1 MTEAGPG
8 KEGASDAGG
17 VFGNLP
23 GSRPGSRSPRR
34 RSGDAPAGAKPKPT
48 PPKRAAAP
56 RARPAPRPRPRAS
69 PQEPERRTPEPEQPA
84 AAGGLEEVAWAGV
97 AVAAEAATIGVRLA
111 SRAIEALRGS
121 TERGSERE

>member
-1 MTEAGPG
+1 M
-8 KEGASDAGG
+8 SDG

-34 RSGDAPAGAKPKPT
+34 RSGDSAPPAKPKPKPAEPQQT
-48 PPKRAAAP
+48 ARAPQRPVQPPP
-56 RARPAPRPRPRAS
+56 ARPPEG
-69 PQEPERRTPEPEQPA
+69 EPAQSGG
-84 AAGGLEEVAWAGV
+84 AGGLEDVAWAGV

-121 TERGSERE
+121 TERGPERE

>member
-1 MTEAGPG
+1 M
-8 KEGASDAGG
+8 SDG

-34 RSGDAPAGAKPKPT
+34 RSGDAADPPKAKPEPKPR
-48 PPKRAAAP
+48 KRAAAAP
-56 RARPAPRPRPRAS
+56 PKPAPESKRPAPEPARPEAGG
-69 PQEPERRTPEPEQPA
+69 Q
-84 AAGGLEEVAWAGV
+84 GGLEDVAWAGV

-121 TERGSERE
+121 TERDSEKE

>member
-1 MTEAGPG
+1 M
-8 KEGASDAGG
+8 SDG

-34 RSGDAPAGAKPKPT
+34 RSGDAAEPPKAKPKP
-48 PPKRAAAP
+48 K
-56 RARPAPRPRPRAS
+56 PAPRQRAATAPRKPAPPPAPKR
-69 PQEPERRTPEPEQPA
+69 EPPAPPEAEGP
-84 AAGGLEEVAWAGV
+84 GGLEDVAWAGV

-121 TERGSERE
+121 TEQDREKE

>member
-1 MTEAGPG
+1 MSDGGPG
-8 KEGASDAGG
+8 QEGGGDAGG

-34 RSGDAPAGAKPKPT
+34 RSGEASAAPKAT
-48 PPKRAAAP
+48 PRKRATAP
-56 RARPAPRPRPRAS
+56 GRKPAPPPEARRPAAKRV
-69 PQEPERRTPEPEQPA
+69 QEPVEPDPGG
-84 AAGGLEEVAWAGV
+84 AAGLEDVAWAGV

-121 TERGSERE
+121 TERGSERG

>member
-1 MTEAGPG
+1 MSHGAPG
-8 KEGASDAGG
+8 QPGGGDAGG

-34 RSGDAPAGAKPKPT
+34 RSGDASAPAKAKPPRKRVTAARQKPE
-48 PPKRAAAP
+48 
-56 RARPAPRPRPRAS
+56 RPRPEPRA
-69 PQEPERRTPEPEQPA
+69 PEPEGAPA
-84 AAGGLEEVAWAGV
+84 DRPGGLEDVAWAGV

-121 TERGSERE
+121 TERGSEKE

>member
-8 KEGASDAGG
+8 NEGASDAGG

-34 RSGDAPAGAKPKPT
+34 RSGDAPAPAKPKPA
-48 PPKRAAAP
+48 PPKRAAAT
-56 RARPAPRPRPRAS
+56 RAQPVARPRPRAS
-69 PQEPERRTPEPEQPA
+69 PQEPERRTPEERPDA
-84 AAGGLEEVAWAGV
+84 GGGLEEVAWAGV